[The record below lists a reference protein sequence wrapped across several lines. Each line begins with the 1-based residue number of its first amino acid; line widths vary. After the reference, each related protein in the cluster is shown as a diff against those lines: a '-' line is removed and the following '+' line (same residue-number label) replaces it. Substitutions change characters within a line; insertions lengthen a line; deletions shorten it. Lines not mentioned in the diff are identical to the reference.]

1 MEAIYFGNDSGW
13 WREKPA
19 DDNKLGPWV
28 MADIE
33 NGRPVCRPTTNLC
46 SRFSSVTLSNLYI
59 PNVPYP
65 YP

>member
-33 NGRPVCRPTTNLC
+33 NGRPDVCRPQI
-46 SRFSSVTLSNLYI
+46 SARDSSVTLSNLYI

-65 YP
+65 HP

>member
-33 NGRPVCRPTTNLC
+33 NGRPCL
-46 SRFSSVTLSNLYI
+46 LYTS
-59 PNVPYP
+59 PSPRDRG
-65 YP
+65 

>member
-19 DDNKLGPWV
+19 DDNNLGPWV

-33 NGRPVCRPTTNLC
+33 NGRPVSAQISARD
-46 SRFSSVTLSNLYI
+46 SSVTLSNLCI

-65 YP
+65 HP

>member
-33 NGRPVCRPTTNLC
+33 NGRPV
-46 SRFSSVTLSNLYI
+46 FSA
-59 PNVPYP
+59 
-65 YP
+65 

>member
-33 NGRPVCRPTTNLC
+33 NGRPTVLRLNHKSL
-46 SRFSSVTLSNLYI
+46 LAIHL
-59 PNVPYP
+59 
-65 YP
+65 

>member
-33 NGRPVCRPTTNLC
+33 NGRPVCSAQISARD
-46 SRFSSVTLSNLYI
+46 SSVTLSNLCI

-65 YP
+65 HP

>member
-33 NGRPVCRPTTNLC
+33 NGRPTICRPQN
-46 SRFSSVTLSNLYI
+46 SARDSSVTLSNLYI

-65 YP
+65 HP

>member
-19 DDNKLGPWV
+19 DDNKLGPWI

-33 NGRPVCRPTTNLC
+33 NGRPVC
-46 SRFSSVTLSNLYI
+46 SAQISAHGSVQRLSLI
-59 PNVPYP
+59 HI
-65 YP
+65 